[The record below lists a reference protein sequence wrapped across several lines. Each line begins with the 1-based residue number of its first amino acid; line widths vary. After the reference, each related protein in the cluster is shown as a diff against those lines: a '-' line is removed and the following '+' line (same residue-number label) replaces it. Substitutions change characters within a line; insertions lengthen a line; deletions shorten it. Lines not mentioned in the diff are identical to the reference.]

1 VSRYQKGKTSLD
13 YTKARDSEWQW
24 HQLIQGCYMQVPA
37 TTSRQITMP
46 APHHRVFLQAGC
58 PSCHPNNSVEA
69 LKEYA
74 ALRMSADHAECK
86 YAINTKQYQ
95 LYFFSLKSNR
105 CQLTVGIDNW

>member
-24 HQLIQGCYMQVPA
+24 HQLGHMQVPA
-37 TTSRQITMP
+37 PTSRQITMP
-46 APHHRVFLQAGC
+46 APHHRVFLQARC
-58 PSCHPNNSVEA
+58 PSFRPTNSVEA
-69 LKEYA
+69 LKGYA